1 VADEVFSADQGRTGE
16 GPWAAVIAA
25 AGRSSRMGGRK
36 KEYLPLPGASDADPL
51 SVLAASV
58 AAFAAF
64 PEINPLVIVV
74 PPEGEYEA
82 RASLPRRFLE
92 PGRRPAVLFAPG
104 GKTRRASVHH
114 ALSLLAAWRPARV
127 LIHDGGR
134 PWVDAALIRRVMAAV
149 IRYGAAVPVLPLVE
163 TPKLI
168 EPAAGE
174 AGYAVG
180 GAGENTGGRAGGY
193 ADRRAG
199 VSVDP
204 PAGGY
209 TGETALPMVIRH
221 LRRAAVV
228 TAQTPQG
235 FAFPGILAAHEQ
247 AAEREQAE
255 GREYTD
261 DAEIWGEFRGPVA
274 AVPGSAENRKI
285 TFPEDLG

>member
-1 VADEVFSADQGRTGE
+1 
-16 GPWAAVIAA
+16 
-25 AGRSSRMGGRK
+25 MGGRK
-36 KEYLPLPGASDADPL
+36 KEYLPLPGAFDAGGVPL
-51 SVLAASV
+51 SVLAASA

-64 PEINPLVIVV
+64 PEIDPLVIVI
-74 PPEGEYEA
+74 PPQGEREA

-92 PGRRPAVLFAPG
+92 PGRRPSVLFAPG
-104 GKTRRASVHH
+104 GETRRASVHH
-114 ALSLLAAWRPARV
+114 ALSLLAAREPRYV

-134 PWVDAALIRRVMAAV
+134 PWVDADLIGRVMAAV

-174 AGYAVG
+174 AG
-180 GAGENTGGRAGGY
+180 NAGGY
-193 ADRRAG
+193 AGGYTDEA
-199 VSVDP
+199 
-204 PAGGY
+204 AGGY
-209 TGETALPMVIRH
+209 AGETPDGFPLPMVIRH

-247 AAEREQAE
+247 AAERERAE

-274 AVPGSAENRKI
+274 AVPGAAANRKI
-285 TFPEDLG
+285 TFPEDLRTSPEAGFIYGLA

>member
-1 VADEVFSADQGRTGE
+1 ME
-16 GPWAAVIAA
+16 
-25 AGRSSRMGGRK
+25 GRK
-36 KEYLPLPGASDADPL
+36 KEYLPLPGALDADGAPL

-64 PEINPLVIVV
+64 PEIDPLVIAV

-82 RASLPRRFLE
+82 RSCLPRRFLD
-92 PGRRPAVLFAPG
+92 PGRRPSIFFVPG

-114 ALSLLAAWRPARV
+114 ALSLLAAWRPRYV

-134 PWVDAALIRRVMAAV
+134 PWVDAALIGRVMAAV
-149 IRYGAAVPVLPLVE
+149 IRYGAAVPVIPLIE

-168 EPAAGE
+168 EPAAGGAE
-174 AGYAVG
+174 DAGG
-180 GAGENTGGRAGGY
+180 GADGHGDG
-193 ADRRAG
+193 DAG
-199 VSVDP
+199 VGAS
-204 PAGGY
+204 
-209 TGETALPMVIRH
+209 ALPMVIRH
-221 LRRAAVV
+221 LRRASVV

-235 FAFPGILAAHEQ
+235 FAFPGILAAHEA
-247 AAEREQAE
+247 AAERELAE

-274 AVPGSAENRKI
+274 AVPGAAANRKI

>member
-1 VADEVFSADQGRTGE
+1 
-16 GPWAAVIAA
+16 
-25 AGRSSRMGGRK
+25 MGGRK
-36 KEYLPLPGASDADPL
+36 KEYLPLPGAFDADGAPL

-58 AAFAAF
+58 SVFAAF
-64 PEINPLVIVV
+64 PEIDPLVIAV
-74 PPEGEYEA
+74 PPDGEGEYEA
-82 RASLPRRFLE
+82 RASLPRRFFD
-92 PGRRPAVLFAPG
+92 PRRRPSVVFVPG

-114 ALSLLAAWRPARV
+114 ALSLLAAWGPRYV

-134 PWVDAALIRRVMAAV
+134 PWADAALIRRVMAAV

-168 EPAAGE
+168 EPAAG
-174 AGYAVG
+174 
-180 GAGENTGGRAGGY
+180 GAGEAGGHADGY
-193 ADRRAG
+193 AGDAM
-199 VSVDP
+199 
-204 PAGGY
+204 
-209 TGETALPMVIRH
+209 PMVIRH
-221 LRRAAVV
+221 LRRASVV

-235 FAFPGILAAHEQ
+235 FAFPGILQAHEA
-247 AAEREQAE
+247 AAERELAE